1 MAELNNTPTASQR
14 FLTFGN
20 QDLPAFVE
28 KKDKHY
34 VLFGQ
39 FNDYPYYLIDLYTR
53 SAYHKTI
60 IDQKVRYLTGN
71 GWTYDARTATVQ
83 KQSMV
88 NDFLTKNFGNET
100 LNQASQ
106 KWAND
111 LELFN
116 GMAAEVIYNKGGS
129 LSQINYIDFANV
141 RSSPDKKKYYYTS
154 RWYTLDG
161 VGNRKMNKNPENEP
175 DYKVFD
181 AYDKEATNK
190 KSQLYYFS
198 VYHPNQQVYPLPTYS
213 GAVIWINVDIALS
226 DFHYHN
232 IKNGF
237 IPAHIINF
245 YNGVPDE
252 IKQEEIENRIIEK
265 FTGEK
270 GQRII
275 LNFAMS
281 KETGT
286 DVQTLAMS
294 DIDKQYIEVAK
305 QSETK
310 IFSAHFA
317 NPILFGIAREGALGM
332 RTEIEIAH
340 NEFNQMYIIP
350 RQKLIEDMVNMF
362 IGDFGIGVDLRLKT
376 VQPLGFTLPNASQ
389 KTIDTIQALNSL
401 PQAVAQKILDSMS
414 ASQILGL
421 IGIESE
427 ATETTNI
434 QAHFNSQANIDMFL
448 RCGVSKADYT
458 ILKTESLKFT
468 EELDFDKYE
477 SDFVSSYMNFA
488 EEKISTKGG
497 IEGDIIISQPTKS
510 EIAKADIQQPELV
523 VLYSYELSPE
533 SPPLAVGGV
542 SREFC
547 VKLMEAGKLYTR
559 AEINNMSNEAG
570 GSVWMMRGGWYT
582 KPDTTIHVPH
592 CRHEWQSN
600 LVKKGSTRK

>member
-1 MAELNNTPTASQR
+1 MDELNKPTAAQR
-14 FLTFGN
+14 FLTFAN
-20 QDLPAFVE
+20 QDIPAFVE
-28 KKDKHY
+28 KKDKTF

-60 IDQKVRYLTGN
+60 IDQKVRYLVGN
-71 GWTYDARTATVQ
+71 GWTYDSRTATVQ
-83 KQSMV
+83 KQSQV

-100 LNQASQ
+100 LNQASN

-116 GMAAEVIYNKGGS
+116 GMAAEVIYNKGGKIS
-129 LSQINYIDFANV
+129 EINYIDFANV
-141 RSSPDKKKYYYTS
+141 RSSADKKKYYYTS
-154 RWYTLDG
+154 RWYTIDG
-161 VGNRKMNKNPENEP
+161 LGNRKMNKSVENEP
-175 DYKVFD
+175 DYKVFEP
-181 AYDKEATNK
+181 YDKDAVNK

-237 IPAHIINF
+237 VPAHIINF

-270 GQRII
+270 GQRVV

-286 DVQTLAMS
+286 DVQTIAMT

-362 IGDFGIGVDLRLKT
+362 LEDFGIGVELKLKT

-389 KTIDTIQALNSL
+389 KTIDIIHTLNSL
-401 PQAVAQKILDSMS
+401 PDKVSQKILDSMS

-421 IGIESE
+421 IGIETQ
-427 ATETTNI
+427 ATEVTNVK
-434 QAHFNSQANIDMFL
+434 AHFNAQADIEVFMRYGSPKSDFE
-448 RCGVSKADYT
+448 
-458 ILKTESLKFT
+458 ILKSQSLN
-468 EELDFDKYE
+468 
-477 SDFVSSYMNFA
+477 FVQDMNFDEYENTLMSTYLGFA
-488 EEKISTKGG
+488 DEEISTKGG
-497 IEGDIIISQPTKS
+497 IKGDIIISQPTKS
-510 EIAKADIQQPELV
+510 EIAKADVQQPELV

-533 SPPLAVGGV
+533 SPPLAVGGE

-547 VKLMEAGKLYTR
+547 QKLMKANKLYTR
-559 AEINNMSNEAG
+559 QEIDAMSNEVG
-570 GSVWMMRGGWYT
+570 GSVWLMRGGWYT

-600 LVKKGSTRK
+600 LVRKGQIRK